1 MKELH
6 HADGVFSVDDK
17 VADALERLA
26 IALAE
31 NRMSAVVTL
40 KPPSHSESVQ
50 FTLGMDRETD
60 HHHVVRARQPT
71 GEHSHLGIDDDY

>member
-6 HADGVFSVDDK
+6 HSDGAFFVDDK

-26 IALAE
+26 VTLAE

-40 KPPSHSESVQ
+40 RPPSHSESVQ
-50 FTLGMDRETD
+50 FTLGMDLD
-60 HHHVVRARQPT
+60 NGHHHVVRARQPT
-71 GEHSHLGIDDDY
+71 GEHSHLGIDDEY